1 MSTVELFL
9 ENYGFLYITTAII
22 AFLGVLTVRN
32 IIKLS
37 EKALLDSSIDK
48 SLVGF
53 IITIVRILLYLALLF
68 VCLGRLNVP
77 LTGLVSAISALTLA
91 IGLAVQDIIGGV
103 ANGIMMV
110 SSKLFKVND
119 FVEIGSYSGSVKEI
133 KLLHTVLVTGDNK
146 TITIPNKTVF
156 SSSITNYSVYKVRR
170 LDLTFGIDYESDIE
184 KAKKILLDLALST
197 PMTLRD
203 PAPMTAV
210 KELKD
215 SEISIL
221 LRVWVNSQDY
231 WNLTYYLNENSTRV
245 LEDGG
250 IEVPYQQL
258 TINYREKEEK
268 R

>member
-1 MSTVELFL
+1 MSTVELFF
-9 ENYGFLYITTAII
+9 ENYGLTYISTALI
-22 AFLGVLTVRN
+22 AFLGILTIRN

-53 IITIVRILLYLALLF
+53 IVTIIKILLYLALLF
-68 VCLGRLNVP
+68 ICLGRLNVP

-170 LDLTFGIDYESDIE
+170 LDLTFGIDYESDVE

-197 PMTLRD
+197 PMVLRD

-221 LRVWVNSQDY
+221 LRVWVNSSDY

-245 LEDGG
+245 LEEGG

-258 TINYREKEEK
+258 TISYREKEEK
-268 R
+268 K